1 MEVIEVENA
10 WPDVDGFLTRIVME
24 TSARSSVKPP
34 LPLRPALCGDM
45 DPDRSLLSLGGSDF
59 SGGSSSISRKS
70 VSAASSASKKLC
82 VEVPWRYFE
91 VMYSVKKKN
100 SRKPGPRSD
109 GVLAVQGSSYNLLDK
124 DGFQLCDRSIGR
136 DPRGRVPQ
144 REDLLNEQAYLSF
157 FRRIGHYCR
166 VRSESWKKDQLV
178 LNMAEVANGAAP
190 VVVDPYI
197 ASKLRPHQREGVKF
211 MYECVMGLRSRTF
224 TGCLLADEM
233 GLGKTVQ
240 VIALIWTLLRQG
252 SGGVPAV
259 RRAAVVCPLTL
270 TRNWGKEVRKWLGSE
285 RLKAMVVDCA
295 REAAE
300 KIIDFKNDSFCPLL
314 ITSYEILRKH
324 KDIVASTNL
333 ELLICDEAHRL
344 KSCKGNKTIASL
356 ASLNCNKRILL
367 TGTPAQ
373 NNLSE
378 FYALLDFANPELLGS
393 YNEYKNIYAS
403 PIEQSRDRNASHA
416 EKELGS
422 ERSEELKQMTSFCI
436 LRRTSEINKEHLPP
450 KSEYAVFCKLHDVQ
464 ISLYEIF
471 VKSQF
476 VRTML
481 NSDIQRAHVLSAIGA
496 LRKLSSH
503 PGLLQSDMK
512 HVTSAEIKNQ
522 PFFHRAEEL
531 LDLSDVQASLRD
543 VVRHDWSLSGK
554 FVCLQHLLLATI
566 QCNDRIVIASNFTQ
580 TLDLIEA
587 MCNEHSWKFVR
598 LDGGTMISERQSLV
612 ERFNRRIGEASIF
625 LLSSKAGGTGLNLIG
640 ANRLVLVDPDWNP
653 ANDAQVMSR
662 IWREGQPKPVKIYR
676 LLSTGSIEEKIYQR
690 QIMKKDL
697 TSFFGDQSTYQ
708 PTCKRT
714 NDQKFSRQELRELLK
729 LPSETKCE
737 TYDLLC
743 RLNTQL
749 EDKWK
754 DSSGM
759 LDDHVLQ
766 SAVESGVTTF
776 VSADSPQTQQSS
788 GGLERKVRSIKLHC
802 ASINQHRKRMKI
814 SPYQV
819 SSKRK
824 ESSSR

>member
-10 WPDVDGFLTRIVME
+10 WPDVDGFHTRIVME
-24 TSARSSVKPP
+24 TSAIKPP

-70 VSAASSASKKLC
+70 VSGASSASKKLC

-109 GVLAVQGSSYNLLDK
+109 GVLAVQGSSYNLLDNNGK
-124 DGFQLCDRSIGR
+124 SISKRKISGKEIKENSSLEVFNFVIEVL
-136 DPRGRVPQ
+136 DEIP
-144 REDLLNEQAYLSF
+144 EEEYLSGKIF
-157 FRRIGHYCR
+157 STSRPTFPS
-166 VRSESWKKDQLV
+166 SEGSDITVESARNPGRERLSRPMQILEKDQLV

-344 KSCKGNKTIASL
+344 KSCENNQWLSKGNKTIASL

-367 TGTPAQ
+367 VRFCSLHGFLTPGSDWQTGTPAQ

-543 VVRHDWSLSGK
+543 VVRHNWSLSGK

-566 QCNDRIVIASNFTQ
+566 QCNDRIVVASNFTQ

-598 LDGGTMISERQSLV
+598 LDGGTMISERQPLV
-612 ERFNRRIGEASIF
+612 E
-625 LLSSKAGGTGLNLIG
+625 
-640 ANRLVLVDPDWNP
+640 RLVLVDPDWNP

-788 GGLERKVRSIKLHC
+788 GVLERDTGLDC
-802 ASINQHRKRMKI
+802 GAC
-814 SPYQV
+814 
-819 SSKRK
+819 
-824 ESSSR
+824 

>member
-124 DGFQLCDRSIGR
+124 DGKSISKRKISGKEIKENSSLEVFNFVIEVL
-136 DPRGRVPQ
+136 DEIP
-144 REDLLNEQAYLSF
+144 EEEYLSGKIF
-157 FRRIGHYCR
+157 STSRPTFPS
-166 VRSESWKKDQLV
+166 SEGSDITVESARNPGRERLSRPMQILEKDQLV

-240 VIALIWTLLRQG
+240 VIALIWTLLRQ
-252 SGGVPAV
+252 
-259 RRAAVVCPLTL
+259 
-270 TRNWGKEVRKWLGSE
+270 VRKWLGSE

-344 KSCKGNKTIASL
+344 KSCENNQWFSKGNKTIASL

-367 TGTPAQ
+367 VRFCSLHGFLTPGSDWQTGTPAQ

-640 ANRLVLVDPDWNP
+640 ANRQQLSDARFSRSRLESSKRRAGDESNMERRP
-653 ANDAQVMSR
+653 A
-662 IWREGQPKPVKIYR
+662 E
-676 LLSTGSIEEKIYQR
+676 
-690 QIMKKDL
+690 
-697 TSFFGDQSTYQ
+697 TSKNIQASVHWQSTYQ

-788 GGLERKVRSIKLHC
+788 GGLERDTGLDC
-802 ASINQHRKRMKI
+802 GAC
-814 SPYQV
+814 
-819 SSKRK
+819 
-824 ESSSR
+824 